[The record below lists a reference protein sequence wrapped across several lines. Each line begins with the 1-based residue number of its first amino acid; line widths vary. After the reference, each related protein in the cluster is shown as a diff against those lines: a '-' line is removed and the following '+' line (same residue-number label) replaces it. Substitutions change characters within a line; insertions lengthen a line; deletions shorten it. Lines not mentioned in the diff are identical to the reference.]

1 MPDPDCANHRPVW
14 LSRRCRRARNPLAAG
29 LRVDNGWRPPP
40 ADPRHPNQRLPLLPS
55 GPGGICHLSSRG
67 TDGDHH
73 GSHAGA
79 TGAQS
84 NHRVRC
90 RPTHRAGPP
99 RVTSKTCVHKTGGDG
114 GMAAPIQGAVGE
126 KAADRPADVRA
137 RSRRAQSNHR
147 VLTRPQHRAE
157 PPRVTSKTCVHKTGG
172 EGGIRTRDTG
182 ISRIHTFQACSLSHS
197 DTSPRHTRA
206 AGTARAAPSKLASP
220 VSAQNRI
227 TSGAQDATG
236 STRCRQA
243 RSDRWCDGNS
253 PTSDRDYARL
263 ALEIAAQGHRDA
275 AIGAS
280 IAASD
285 RDLRR
290 WFTRKIEAAAARGV
304 RMT

>member
-14 LSRRCRRARNPLAAG
+14 LSRRCRRARDPLAAG

-73 GSHAGA
+73 GRHGVETCA
-79 TGAQS
+79 
-84 NHRVRC
+84 HK
-90 RPTHRAGPP
+90 RA
-99 RVTSKTCVHKTGGDG
+99 KTGGEG

-206 AGTARAAPSKLASP
+206 AGTARATPSKLASP

-236 STRCRQA
+236 STRFRQA
-243 RSDRWCDGNS
+243 RSDLWCRGYS
-253 PTSDRDYARL
+253 SITRLQQVPAVAVQILEHHHRGMGLFERRLSETHAR
-263 ALEIAAQGHRDA
+263 A
-275 AIGAS
+275 AS
-280 IAASD
+280 IA
-285 RDLRR
+285 R
-290 WFTRKIEAAAARGV
+290 
-304 RMT
+304 